1 VVEDPFLKSQ
11 LVGMVSLAEPFGV
24 AGPTKILAHVENKSA
39 EKEEYAVH
47 IAYERCPQHHK
58 TLKLHHCQNKM
69 G

>member
-1 VVEDPFLKSQ
+1 
-11 LVGMVSLAEPFGV
+11 MVSLAEPFGV